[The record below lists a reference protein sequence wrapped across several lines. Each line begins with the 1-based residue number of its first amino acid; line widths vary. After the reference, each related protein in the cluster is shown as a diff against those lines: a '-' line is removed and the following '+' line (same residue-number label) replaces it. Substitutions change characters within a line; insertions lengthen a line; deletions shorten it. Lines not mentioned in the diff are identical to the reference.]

1 MATLN
6 RRAVDFEVEIRCL
19 EQLLAD
25 VDGNLQ
31 RIKN

>member
-6 RRAVDFEVEIRCL
+6 RPSVDFEVEIRCL